1 MNISS
6 ERSELFNAMS
16 KISGVVEKRQTLPIL
31 SNVILKTN
39 NTNLTITATDLE
51 IQISTV
57 CPLRTSS
64 EAEFTLPARK
74 FYDICKNL
82 TDDSILDIGIINNKA
97 TIRSGKS
104 KFVLSTL
111 PSSDYPSI
119 DVKSPI
125 CSFSIKSSEL
135 IKIISKTSFS
145 MAQQDVRY
153 YLNGMLFELS
163 TTSLRCVATDG
174 HRLAM
179 SETNIESHTGKLTS
193 IIVPRKAISELNRII
208 SSGNDIIDVEV
219 SDGFVKFVMNDT
231 VFISKIIDGK
241 YPDYQRVIPNNLNI
255 TVVLNRDELRNSLI
269 RTAILSSDKY
279 KGVRIT
285 FENSTLKLQ
294 AHNPEQEQAEEII
307 DIKYTDTPV
316 NIGFNVNY
324 ILDVINVVESDTIN
338 FKFSENGK
346 SALIQDINNPDN
358 TYVVMPMR
366 L

>member
-6 ERSELFNAMS
+6 DRNELFSAMS

-31 SNVILKTN
+31 SNVLLKAGDN
-39 NTNLTITATDLE
+39 LLTITATDLE

-57 CPLRTSS
+57 CNLRTSS
-64 EAEFTLPARK
+64 EGEFTLPARK

-82 TDDSILDIGIINNKA
+82 TEDSLLEISTNTDKA

-104 KFVLSTL
+104 KFILSTL

-119 DVKSPI
+119 DEKTPI
-125 CSFSIKSSEL
+125 CSFSIKSNQLNKL
-135 IKIISKTSFS
+135 ITKTAFS

-153 YLNGMLFELS
+153 YLNGMLFEL
-163 TTSLRCVATDG
+163 TSSHLRCVATDG

-179 SETNIESHTGKLTS
+179 SEAVIESYTGEETK
-193 IIVPRKAISELNRII
+193 IIVPRKAISELSRII
-208 SSGNDIIDVEV
+208 ANDEQILVVEV
-219 SDGFVKFVMNDT
+219 SNGFVKFIMNDT

-241 YPDYQRVIPNNLNI
+241 YPDYQRVIPSNLEI
-255 TVVLNRDELRNSLI
+255 TVVLNKEELKNSLI

-285 FENSTLKLQ
+285 FENNSLKLQ
-294 AHNPEQEQAEEII
+294 AHNPEQEQAEELI
-307 DIKYTDTPV
+307 DINYVEKPV

-324 ILDVINVVESDTIN
+324 ILDVINVIESETLN
-338 FKFSENGK
+338 FIFSENGK
-346 SALIQDINNPDN
+346 SSLLQDVNNLDN
-358 TYVVMPMR
+358 IYVVMPMR